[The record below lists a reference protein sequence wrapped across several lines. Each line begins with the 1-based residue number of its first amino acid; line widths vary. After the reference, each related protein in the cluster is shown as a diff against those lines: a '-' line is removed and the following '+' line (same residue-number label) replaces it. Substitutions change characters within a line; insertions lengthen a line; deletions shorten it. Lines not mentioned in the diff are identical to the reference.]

1 MSNKTQPTNTL
12 VTSVLKSITDDTQ
25 RKDCQRLTQLFRKTL
40 NEKPVVWGDHIIGYG
55 SYDYKYKS
63 GRKGTW
69 FLSGFAP
76 RKHAITLYL
85 MCDLEHELLPF
96 ENLGTY
102 KKGKGCLY
110 IKQLE
115 DVDMGKLK
123 NLIKTAAELTKK
135 MWSIDG

>member
-1 MSNKTQPTNTL
+1 MSNKTQPTNTS
-12 VTSVLKSITDDTQ
+12 VTSVLESITDDSQ
-25 RKDCQRLTQLFRKTL
+25 RTDCQQLLLLFRETL
-40 NEKPVVWGDHIIGYG
+40 NEKPVVWGENIIGYG

-76 RKHAITLYL
+76 RKQAITLYL
-85 MCDLEHELLPF
+85 MCDLEHKWLPF

-110 IKQLE
+110 IKKLE
-115 DVDMGKLK
+115 DINLDKLK

>member
-1 MSNKTQPTNTL
+1 MSNKTQPTNTS
-12 VTSVLKSITDDTQ
+12 VTSVLESITDDSQ
-25 RKDCQRLTQLFRKTL
+25 RTDCQQLLLLFRETL
-40 NEKPVVWGDHIIGYG
+40 NEKPVVWGENIIGYG

-76 RKHAITLYL
+76 RKQAITLYL
-85 MCDLEHELLPF
+85 MCDLEHEWLPF

-110 IKQLE
+110 IKKLE
-115 DVDMGKLK
+115 DVDLGKLK

-135 MWSIDG
+135 M